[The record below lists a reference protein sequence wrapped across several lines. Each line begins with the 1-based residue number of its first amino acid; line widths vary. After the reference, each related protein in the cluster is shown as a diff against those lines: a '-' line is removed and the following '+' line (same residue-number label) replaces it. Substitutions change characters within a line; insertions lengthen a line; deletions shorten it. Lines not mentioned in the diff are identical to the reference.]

1 MITTIM
7 NKENNRSA
15 AGLRRSA
22 IVERIRLR
30 EEWSALKGSDDVPPA
45 AVIRKRQNRI
55 LKKKE
60 DNVVVSN
67 NDKCDEIGNKF
78 RIKVGMENSRITR
91 ATVATN
97 EALRGVVALVEVGA
111 EHRALALRAALTALG
126 ATVVPAWS
134 PLVTHLIWS
143 EGGCRSTRAKARA
156 LACRLVSPLW
166 VEACAASGRRLMET
180 TFPAAPRPS
189 DLPSPKTLRR
199 LLIKAEMENIPL
211 ADLLSDSKEDENEM
225 KPRLRI
231 SSETERDISTDKSTD
246 TSADTSHDLTRDQ
259 TDIETRVNTAPRR
272 ALPISTISPRPTK
285 SRRKL
290 FTQKE
295 ADISK
300 SGGNET
306 DADETPVRRQRPQLT
321 QHERRELAKA
331 ERMARRLAAAHA
343 HRHAHPPADAHTY
356 RVVLTGMSRSERLA
370 AYNAIR
376 TLNGRVQKQVNR
388 KTTHVLLGSC
398 CEDSPEASP
407 EKNIKNKS
415 TNKNHENNSNRV
427 NSSNMTVMGEMAP
440 NENNM
445 ASVVDNMASKTQ
457 KLRTVNALLGAARGC
472 RVLYAKW
479 ATDCLAEKRWLHHYG
494 YEVPHLRKISLK
506 ARVER
511 TALGRMRSEY
521 AYDVFNGMRVR
532 VSPNAEQKDAVI
544 QLLTLCGAVVQHG
557 SNAQNG
563 GVTQHGRQL
572 QDGSVSQHGRLQN
585 AWVTRKRNAQ
595 NGGPIS
601 ADYDIIVGVED
612 GQVSS
617 KWVFDSVAASRMRTA
632 RRYVNN
638 TVLEA
643 SRILSQECSRW

>member
-1 MITTIM
+1 M

-30 EEWSALKGSDDVPPA
+30 EEWSALKGTDDAQPTA
-45 AVIRKRQNRI
+45 ILRKRQNNI
-55 LKKKE
+55 LKKKQ

-67 NDKCDEIGNKF
+67 NDKCNRNKV
-78 RIKVGMENSRITR
+78 RVKVGTEDPRFTR
-91 ATVATN
+91 AMAATN

-143 EGGCRSTRAKARA
+143 QGGCRNTRAKARA

-166 VEACAASGRRLMET
+166 VEACAASGRRLLET

-211 ADLLSDSKEDENEM
+211 AELLSDSKEDENEI

-231 SSETERDISTDKSTD
+231 SSETERDTTTDKSTD
-246 TSADTSHDLTRDQ
+246 TSADTSHNETRDQ

-272 ALPISTISPRPTK
+272 ALPLSVISPRPTK

-295 ADISK
+295 AEVSK
-300 SGGNET
+300 SSANET
-306 DADETPVRRQRPQLT
+306 HGEESVVRGKRGPLT
-321 QHERRELAKA
+321 QHERRQLARA

-343 HRHAHPPADAHTY
+343 HTHAQPATDAHTY
-356 RVVLTGMSRSERLA
+356 RVVLTGMSRSERIA
-370 AYNAIR
+370 AYTAIR

-398 CEDSPEASP
+398 REDSPEASP
-407 EKNIKNKS
+407 EKSINNKS
-415 TNKNHENNSNRV
+415 MNKNHENNNNRV
-427 NSSNMTVMGEMAP
+427 NNSTMTVAGEMAP
-440 NENNM
+440 NDDNM
-445 ASVVDNMASKTQ
+445 ASVVDKMTSRPQ
-457 KLRTVNALLGAARGC
+457 KVRTVNALLGAARGC
-472 RVLYAKW
+472 RVLDAKW
-479 ATDCLAEKRWLHHYG
+479 ATECLAAKRWLHHYG

-511 TALGRMRSEY
+511 TALGKMRSEY

-557 SNAQNG
+557 GNVQNG
-563 GVTQHGRQL
+563 GLTQHGRQL
-572 QDGSVSQHGRLQN
+572 QDGGVLHHGRLQN
-585 AWVTRKRNAQ
+585 AWVTQNRIAQ
-595 NGGPIS
+595 NSGVIS
-601 ADYDIIVGVED
+601 ADYDIIIGVED

-617 KWVFDSVAASRMRTA
+617 KWVFDSVASSRMRTA
-632 RRYVNN
+632 RRYVNK
-638 TVLEA
+638 TVSET
-643 SRILSQECSRW
+643 SRNLSQQCNRW